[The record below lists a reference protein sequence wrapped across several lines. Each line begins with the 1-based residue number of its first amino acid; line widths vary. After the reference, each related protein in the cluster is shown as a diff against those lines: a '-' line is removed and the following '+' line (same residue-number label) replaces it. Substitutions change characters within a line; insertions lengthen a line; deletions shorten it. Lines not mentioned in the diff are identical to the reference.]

1 MCKLKKEQIKRLK
14 AQKEKDLTE
23 LKSLQLQ
30 QADAWKETDRFLELL
45 REKRI
50 LEGRIFN
57 TNTKIR
63 NLERG
68 KKLLAK

>member
-1 MCKLKKEQIKRLK
+1 MCKLKKEQIKELK
-14 AQKEKDLTE
+14 AQKERDLTE

-30 QADAWKETDRFLELL
+30 QSDAWKETDRFLDLL